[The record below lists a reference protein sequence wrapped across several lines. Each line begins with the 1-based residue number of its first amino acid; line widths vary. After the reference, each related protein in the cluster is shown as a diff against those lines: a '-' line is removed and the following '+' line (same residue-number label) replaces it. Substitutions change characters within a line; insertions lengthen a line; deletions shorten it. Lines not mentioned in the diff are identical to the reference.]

1 MAASF
6 KIENSK
12 NQNDTFTIRS
22 VDNLESM
29 QNLRADLIARG
40 FDGCMYEM
48 ERVVSGRKKSFLA
61 TCYKSVKSGSFVQ
74 VA

>member
-1 MAASF
+1 MQAF

-12 NQNDTFTIRS
+12 NQNDTFTIRN

-48 ERVVSGRKKSFLA
+48 ERVVTGRKKAFLA
-61 TCYKSVKSGSFVQ
+61 TCYKSARTGLFVQ